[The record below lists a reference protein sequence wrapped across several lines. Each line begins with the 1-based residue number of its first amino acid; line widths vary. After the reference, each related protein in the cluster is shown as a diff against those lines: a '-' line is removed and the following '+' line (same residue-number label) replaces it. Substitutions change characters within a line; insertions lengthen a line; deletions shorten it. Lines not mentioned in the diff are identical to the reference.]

1 MDTFA
6 HCNCYVSGWGEH
18 MLDELLEPRCF
29 GADKKLTCPDCKNSL
44 SLKNRSP
51 DASYSHR
58 YERQTLR

>member
-1 MDTFA
+1 
-6 HCNCYVSGWGEH
+6 

-29 GADKKLTCPDCKNSL
+29 GADKKLTCPDCKNTL